1 MALSGQEVLNAVN
14 KMPLG
19 QKVGVVA
26 GVVILLS
33 AANWYFFIDPM
44 QTQITQRQGTLHA
57 LEDELI
63 QKQSIAN
70 NLAQF
75 KHEKEILER
84 RLAQALTE
92 LPNEANID
100 DLIRSLSEIVT
111 KSGLTINS
119 IEPQAEQRQ
128 SFYASI
134 PIVMAV
140 SGNYHEIGVFLDS
153 LSKLAR
159 IVNVTNIKMGQAR
172 VTNEKLVINANYI
185 ATTFRFLPEANTP
198 KPAKR
203 AARPSPSSAPPCWP
217 PPAGA
222 RRLRLAGRRPPPR
235 PPRPSPSPT
244 TR

>member
-1 MALSGQEVLNAVN
+1 MALTGQEVLNAVN

-44 QTQITQRQGTLHA
+44 QTQITSRQNSLRQ

-92 LPNEANID
+92 LPNESNID
-100 DLIRSLSEIVT
+100 DLIRSLSEIGT
-111 KSGLTINS
+111 KSGLTITS
-119 IEPQAEQRQ
+119 IDPQPEQRQ

-140 SGNYHEIGVFLDS
+140 TGNYHEIGVFLDA

-172 VTNEKLVINANYI
+172 LTNEKLVVNATYV
-185 ATTFRFLPEANTP
+185 ATTFRFLPPETA
-198 KPAKR
+198 PAK
-203 AARPSPSSAPPCWP
+203 
-217 PPAGA
+217 G
-222 RRLRLAGRRPPPR
+222 
-235 PPRPSPSPT
+235 T
-244 TR
+244 VK

>member
-1 MALSGQEVLNAVN
+1 MALTGQDVFNAVN
-14 KMPLG
+14 KAPLG

-26 GVVILLS
+26 AVVVALT

-44 QTQITQRQGTLHA
+44 QTQITQKQGQLRS

-100 DLIRSLSEIVT
+100 DLIRSLSEIGT
-111 KSGLTINS
+111 KSGLVINTID
-119 IEPQAEQRQ
+119 PQSEQRQ

-134 PIVMAV
+134 PIVMSV
-140 SGNYHEIGVFLDS
+140 TGNYHEIGVFLDA

-159 IVNVTNIKMGQAR
+159 IVNVTNIKMGQAKFI
-172 VTNEKLVINANYI
+172 NEKLVVSASYV
-185 ATTFRFLPEANTP
+185 ATTFRFLPEAT
-198 KPAKR
+198 AV
-203 AARPSPSSAPPCWP
+203 
-217 PPAGA
+217 AGA
-222 RRLRLAGRRPPPR
+222 PK
-235 PPRPSPSPT
+235 
-244 TR
+244 

>member
-1 MALSGQEVLNAVN
+1 MALTGQDVLNAVN
-14 KMPLG
+14 KLALG
-19 QKVGVVA
+19 QKIGAVA

-33 AANWYFFIDPM
+33 AGNWKLFIDPM
-44 QTQITQRQGTLHA
+44 QTEITQKQGQLRG

-100 DLIRSLSEIVT
+100 DLIRSLAEIAT
-111 KSGLTINS
+111 KSGLTLNTID
-119 IEPQAEQRQ
+119 PQAEQKQ

-134 PIVMAV
+134 PIVMSV
-140 SGNYHEIGVFLDS
+140 TGNYHEIGVFLDA

-159 IVNVTNIKMGQAR
+159 IVNVTNIKMSQPR
-172 VTNEKLVINANYI
+172 ITNEKLVVNSSYV
-185 ATTFRFLPEANTP
+185 ATTFRFLPQPAPAPAAGGP
-198 KPAKR
+198 K
-203 AARPSPSSAPPCWP
+203 
-217 PPAGA
+217 
-222 RRLRLAGRRPPPR
+222 
-235 PPRPSPSPT
+235 
-244 TR
+244 

>member
-1 MALSGQEVLNAVN
+1 MALTGQDVLNAVN
-14 KMPLG
+14 KLPLG
-19 QKVGVVA
+19 QKVGAVA

-44 QTQITQRQGTLHA
+44 QTQIAMRQGTLRQ

-100 DLIRSLSEIVT
+100 DLIRSLSEIGT

-119 IEPQAEQRQ
+119 IDPQPEVRQ

-134 PIVMAV
+134 PIVMGV
-140 SGNYHEIGVFLDS
+140 TGNYHEIGVFLDS

-159 IVNVTNIKMGQAR
+159 IVNVTNIKMGQPR
-172 VTNEKLVINANYI
+172 LTNEKLVVNATYV
-185 ATTFRFLPEANTP
+185 ATTFRFLP
-198 KPAKR
+198 PASPDAKATR
-203 AARPSPSSAPPCWP
+203 AAK
-217 PPAGA
+217 
-222 RRLRLAGRRPPPR
+222 
-235 PPRPSPSPT
+235 
-244 TR
+244 

>member
-1 MALSGQEVLNAVN
+1 MALTGQEVLNAVN

-44 QTQITQRQGTLHA
+44 QTQITQRQATLRA

-100 DLIRSLSEIVT
+100 DLIRSLSEIGT

-128 SFYASI
+128 SFYAAI

-140 SGNYHEIGVFLDS
+140 TGNYHEIGVFLDS

-172 VTNEKLVINANYI
+172 VANEKLLINATYI
-185 ATTFRFLPEANTP
+185 ATTFRFVPEANAP
-198 KPAKR
+198 R
-203 AARPSPSSAPPCWP
+203 AAK
-217 PPAGA
+217 
-222 RRLRLAGRRPPPR
+222 
-235 PPRPSPSPT
+235 
-244 TR
+244 

>member
-1 MALSGQEVLNAVN
+1 MALSGQDVLNAVN
-14 KMPLG
+14 KLPLG
-19 QKVGVVA
+19 QKIGAVA
-26 GVVILLS
+26 GVVIALS
-33 AANWYFFIDPM
+33 LANWYFFVDPM
-44 QTQITQRQGTLHA
+44 QTEITQRQSQLRG

-100 DLIRSLSEIVT
+100 DLIRSLSEIGT

-119 IEPQAEQRQ
+119 IDPQPEVKQ

-140 SGNYHEIGVFLDS
+140 TGNYHEIGVFLDA

-159 IVNVTNIKMGQAR
+159 IVNVTNIKMSQPKVA
-172 VTNEKLVINANYI
+172 NEKLIVSSSYV
-185 ATTFRFLPEANTP
+185 ATTFRFLPQTP
-198 KPAKR
+198 GPAP
-203 AARPSPSSAPPCWP
+203 AAG
-217 PPAGA
+217 GA
-222 RRLRLAGRRPPPR
+222 AK
-235 PPRPSPSPT
+235 
-244 TR
+244 

>member
-1 MALSGQEVLNAVN
+1 MALTGQDVLNAVN
-14 KMPLG
+14 KLPLP
-19 QKVGVVA
+19 QKIAVVA
-26 GVVILLS
+26 FV
-33 AANWYFFIDPM
+33 AALVTAGNWYLLVDPKLTEI
-44 QTQITQRQGTLHA
+44 QQKQGQLRT
-57 LEDELI
+57 LEDDLI

-100 DLIRSLSEIVT
+100 DLIRSLSEIGT

-128 SFYASI
+128 SFYAAI
-134 PIVMAV
+134 PIVMSV

-159 IVNVTNIKMGQAR
+159 IVNVTNIRMGQAR
-172 VTNEKLVINANYI
+172 VANEKLLINATYI
-185 ATTFRFLPEANTP
+185 ATTFRFLPEANAP
-198 KPAKR
+198 R
-203 AARPSPSSAPPCWP
+203 AAK
-217 PPAGA
+217 
-222 RRLRLAGRRPPPR
+222 
-235 PPRPSPSPT
+235 
-244 TR
+244 

>member
-1 MALSGQEVLNAVN
+1 MALTGQEVLNAVN

-100 DLIRSLSEIVT
+100 DLIRSLSEIGT

-198 KPAKR
+198 RPAK
-203 AARPSPSSAPPCWP
+203 
-217 PPAGA
+217 
-222 RRLRLAGRRPPPR
+222 
-235 PPRPSPSPT
+235 
-244 TR
+244 

>member
-1 MALSGQEVLNAVN
+1 MALTGQEVLNAVN

-44 QTQITQRQGTLHA
+44 QTQIRDRQGTLRA

-100 DLIRSLSEIVT
+100 DLIRSLSEIGT

-128 SFYASI
+128 SFYAAI
-134 PIVMAV
+134 PIVMSV
-140 SGNYHEIGVFLDS
+140 TGNYHEIGVFLDS

-172 VTNEKLVINANYI
+172 VANEKLLINATYI
-185 ATTFRFLPEANTP
+185 ATTFRFVPEANAP
-198 KPAKR
+198 R
-203 AARPSPSSAPPCWP
+203 AAK
-217 PPAGA
+217 
-222 RRLRLAGRRPPPR
+222 
-235 PPRPSPSPT
+235 
-244 TR
+244 

>member
-1 MALSGQEVLNAVN
+1 MALTGQEVLNAVN

-26 GVVILLS
+26 AVVILLS

-44 QTQITQRQGTLHA
+44 QTQITQRQNSLRQ

-92 LPNEANID
+92 LPNESNID
-100 DLIRSLSEIVT
+100 DLIRSLSEIGT
-111 KSGLTINS
+111 KSGLTITS
-119 IEPQAEQRQ
+119 IDPQPEVRQ

-140 SGNYHEIGVFLDS
+140 TGNYHEIGVFLDS

-172 VTNEKLVINANYI
+172 LTNEKLVVNATYV
-185 ATTFRFLPEANTP
+185 ATTFRFLSPDAGKT
-198 KPAKR
+198 
-203 AARPSPSSAPPCWP
+203 AATK
-217 PPAGA
+217 GA
-222 RRLRLAGRRPPPR
+222 AQ
-235 PPRPSPSPT
+235 
-244 TR
+244 

>member
-1 MALSGQEVLNAVN
+1 MALTGQEVLNAVN

-44 QTQITQRQGTLHA
+44 QTQIRERQGTLRA

-70 NLAQF
+70 NLAQL

-100 DLIRSLSEIVT
+100 DLIRSLSEIGT
-111 KSGLTINS
+111 KSGLTINT
-119 IEPQAEQRQ
+119 IDPQSEQRQ
-128 SFYASI
+128 SFYAAI
-134 PIVMAV
+134 PIVMSV
-140 SGNYHEIGVFLDS
+140 TGNYHEIGVFLDS

-159 IVNVTNIKMGQAR
+159 IVNVTNIKMGAAKM
-172 VTNEKLVINANYI
+172 VNEKLLINATYI
-185 ATTFRFLPEANTP
+185 ATTFRFVPEANAP
-198 KPAKR
+198 R
-203 AARPSPSSAPPCWP
+203 AAK
-217 PPAGA
+217 
-222 RRLRLAGRRPPPR
+222 
-235 PPRPSPSPT
+235 
-244 TR
+244 